1 MGHDFILT
9 TPTSSPSVKGEESK
23 GLREQSDTPK
33 ATQLVSGG
41 SIQMLSTERFYQPS
55 LGQWQDVTSSHQRAV
70 LTPRD
75 HEQERPEAAT
85 GSTHLAILTCKTSM
99 IFR

>member
-55 LGQWQDVTSSHQRAV
+55 LGQLAGCHIISPKGSSDTPGSRAGE
-70 LTPRD
+70 T
-75 HEQERPEAAT
+75 
-85 GSTHLAILTCKTSM
+85 
-99 IFR
+99 